1 MLLNNKYVVLEN
13 IACGEFGALVKAQ
26 YNNTNYAIKIGSK
39 EAIKYEAMLYKQLKG
54 VASISKVYDLFEFNT
69 NYCMVLDYY
78 SKTLNTVKEETFST
92 SPSYIVSVLNYIKEL
107 IYILRDVHAKHIIHR
122 DIKPSNI
129 CLTNNKVFLIDFGIS
144 KIYKHGSLHNA
155 ESKTTGLLGSINYSS
170 LNAINCIEQSRRDDI
185 ESFMYILVYMFLP
198 SSTYNDYNN
207 LDVIEKKDVFKIVAF
222 LETIVNFN
230 SNIFSKQFNYVRR
243 LKYNQ
248 EPNYEYVNTLLCNL
262 IK

>member
-1 MLLNNKYVVLEN
+1 MLLNNKYIVLEN
-13 IACGEFGALVKAQ
+13 IANGQFGEIIKVE
-26 YNNTNYAIKIGSK
+26 YNTNYYAIKIGAK
-39 EAIKYEAMLYKQLKG
+39 DVIKYETEIYTKLKG
-54 VASISKVYDLFEFNT
+54 VANISRLYDIFEYNT

-78 SKTLNTVKEETFST
+78 TKTLHNVKQEQFSN
-92 SPSYIVSVLNYIKEL
+92 SNYMTNVIKYMKEL
-107 IYILRDVHAKHIIHR
+107 LVIIRAVHSKNVIHR
-122 DIKPSNI
+122 DLKPSNI
-129 CLTNNKVFLIDFGIS
+129 CLNSNNTLFLIDFGIS
-144 KIYKHGSLHNA
+144 KIYKHGTLHNA

-207 LDVIEKKDVFKIVAF
+207 LDIIEKKDVFKIVAF